1 MPRPVTLKI
10 TLSLGGCCLLGLL
23 MANPARGDN
32 VYGKIRGTVTDPTGG
47 VISGAKVTA
56 TNTATGISATVTS
69 AADGSYEFLQLAA
82 PAAYAVRVEQPGFR
96 PFEARNLSL
105 SLDQIYVLN
114 IKMELG
120 TVSQQITVEAAPAQV
135 ETTSMQLGK
144 VLSAQTIVSLPLN
157 GRNWVQ
163 LQQTL
168 PGVVA
173 SSDRL
178 TNNYST
184 NGSRSQSNDY
194 LVNGVDANDL
204 VLNSIAVIPN
214 PDAIAEVSVVTNT
227 INPEYGRNG
236 GAVLNAETKSGSNQI
251 HGTGFEFYRDTSL
264 NTRNFFSP
272 SSTIFHQNQFGGVI
286 GGPIKKNKAFFFFA
300 YQGTRNRQP
309 DLYEGN
315 STTVF
320 SQQERNGDFSAVAG
334 GGFPATNPATGLPA
348 LSPFPLIGENGQTY
362 PAGTPYATIF
372 PTGQIPVSDFN
383 TQASNLTTKFVP
395 LPNAPGNAYQFNP
408 VTTQSINQYIARI
421 DFNLTSKDSI
431 YFYWFIQPQNQADTL
446 PLTGSTLPGFGDL
459 DYERSQQYALPW
471 VHTFGGTMVNEA
483 RLGYQRL
490 NFQATFPQQVVQ
502 PSSVGFPGI
511 NPNFPGG
518 ASYPK
523 IDLSGGG
530 LFILGFSNNG
540 PQPRIDQTYQ
550 FNDNFSWVKGRHTM
564 KLGFS
569 MRRSAVNTD
578 FNASNNGTFT
588 YNGAG
593 TYSTGVVAAD
603 FLLGIPD
610 SYLQESG
617 NYQAIKTQTY
627 YTYAQD
633 QFKLRPNL
641 TLTYGVGWE
650 IDTPLTAVN
659 NGGIELN
666 CYRPGVQSSVFPTAP
681 PGLLFPGDPTCNSG
695 AGATTKYNH
704 FGPRLGFAWSPGN
717 SSKWSVRG
725 GYGIYFNRT
734 EEELALQN
742 LTPPPFA
749 LTSTGVGDVGGS
761 PSFTAPFTSVTGTQA
776 IPNKFPFLPP
786 ATGSSVNFVNYEP
799 FSLNVVDPNLTV
811 PYTQNYNVT
820 VERQLPASMILSV
833 GYVGLQGR
841 KLTSAVEVNPAG
853 SEAGNPICA
862 ATPGCNS
869 FNNYATAPQ
878 SFRNPL
884 TNAAGVLVFGSVGQ
898 QGTFTNSNYNAF
910 QVSLSKK
917 FTHGLALQSSYVW
930 SHSLDGASS
939 FEDLGYSAV
948 RGYDPFNAAAN
959 YGDSE
964 FDARQR
970 FVISYTYYIPSRW
983 HSGVAGVLA
992 NGWQM
997 SGITTFQT
1005 GFPVTIGDSSTPSA
1019 TCDTSFEYY
1028 SCWDRP
1034 NTVAPITIYNPREG
1048 VVTYQGNTFPNHYFN
1063 PASFSAAA
1071 PFTLGNAGR
1080 NFFHGPGINNFDWAL
1095 HKVTPL
1101 HGEKAQLELRFE
1113 FYNLFNHTQFTA
1125 TPGGAGEFQGS
1136 TNGNFA
1142 SSNFGRVT
1150 GASAPNNSRI
1160 IQLGAKIIF

>member
-1 MPRPVTLKI
+1 
-10 TLSLGGCCLLGLL
+10 LGFLAAAPGL
-23 MANPARGDN
+23 ADN
-32 VYGKIRGTVTDPTGG
+32 VYGKIRGIVTDPTGA
-47 VISGAKVTA
+47 VIAGAKVMA
-56 TNTATGISATVTS
+56 TNTATGISSTVTS
-69 AADGSYEFLQLAA
+69 GADGSYEFLQLAA
-82 PAAYAVRVEQPGFR
+82 PATYSVKVEQAGFR
-96 PFEARNLSL
+96 AFEARNLSL
-105 SLDQIYVLN
+105 SLDQVYVLN
-114 IKMELG
+114 VKMEVG
-120 TVSQQITVEAAPAQV
+120 AVSQQVTVEAAPAQV

-144 VLSAQTIVSLPLN
+144 VLYAQTVTSLPLN
-157 GRNWVQ
+157 GRNWVD

-173 SSDRL
+173 SSDRF
-178 TNNYST
+178 THNFST

-204 VLNSIAVIPN
+204 PLNSIAVVPN

-272 SSTIFHQNQFGGVI
+272 SATIFHQNQFGGVI

-309 DLYEGN
+309 DVNGGN

-320 SQQERNGDFSAVAG
+320 SQQQRSGDFSGDFPLSSSAP
-334 GGFPATNPATGLPA
+334 GFTGS
-348 LSPFPLIGENGQTY
+348 SPFSLIGSNGLTY

-372 PTGQIPVSDFN
+372 PTGQIPVSNFN
-383 TQASNLTTKFVP
+383 ILASNLTTKFVP
-395 LPNAPGNAYQFNP
+395 LPNAPGSLYEFNP
-408 VTTQSINQYIARI
+408 VTKQSINQYITRV
-421 DFNLTSKDSI
+421 DFNLTAKDSL
-431 YFYWFIQPQNQADTL
+431 YFYWFIQPLSQLNTL
-446 PLTGSTLPGFGDL
+446 PFTGSTLPGFGDGQTS
-459 DYERSQQYALPW
+459 RTQQYALPW
-471 VHTFGGTMVNEA
+471 THTFGGTMVNEL
-483 RLGYQRL
+483 RLGYQRF
-490 NFQATFPQQVVQ
+490 NFNTVVPQQVVL
-502 PSSVGFPGI
+502 PSSVGFTGI
-511 NPNFPGG
+511 NPQDPAG

-523 IDLSGGG
+523 MDLSGGG
-530 LFILGFSNNG
+530 YFILGFSNNG

-550 FNDNFSWVKGRHTM
+550 LNDNFSWVKGRHTM
-564 KLGFS
+564 KFGFS
-569 MRRSAVNTD
+569 VRRSTVNTT
-578 FNASNNGTFT
+578 FNNANNGLFS
-588 YNGAG
+588 YSGAG
-593 TYSTGVVAAD
+593 SYSTGDAAAD

-610 SYLQESG
+610 FYSQGTG
-617 NYQAIKTQTY
+617 NYQAIRTYTY

-659 NGGIELN
+659 NHGIEVN
-666 CYRPGVQSSVFPTAP
+666 CYQAGVQSRVFATAP
-681 PGLLFPGDPTCNSG
+681 PGLLFPGDPNCNPG
-695 AGATTKYNH
+695 GGATTKYGH
-704 FGPRLGFAWSPGN
+704 FGPRFGFAWSPRN

-749 LTSTGVGDVGGS
+749 FTSAGIGDVGGA
-761 PSFTAPFTSVTGTQA
+761 PSFTAPFTNLAGTQS
-776 IPNKFPFLPP
+776 IPNKFPFVPP
-786 ATGSSVNFVNYEP
+786 TVGNSVNFSTFEP

-811 PYTQNYNVT
+811 PYTQNFNLT
-820 VERQLPASMILSV
+820 VERQLPASMILSL

-841 KLTSAVEVNPAG
+841 KLTGTVEINPAG
-853 SEAGNPICA
+853 SEAGNPMCA
-862 ATPGCNS
+862 AFVPTSAFPNGCDS
-869 FNNYATAPQ
+869 TNNYATVPQ

-884 TNAAGVLVFGSVGQ
+884 TNASGVLVFGSVGQ
-898 QGTFTNSNYNAF
+898 QSTFINSNYNAL
-910 QVSLSKK
+910 QISLSKK

-930 SHSLDGASS
+930 SHSLDGGSS
-939 FEDLGYSAV
+939 FEDLGFSGV
-948 RGYDPFNAAAN
+948 RGFDPFSMAAN

-970 FVISYTYYIPSRW
+970 FVISYTYYIPSPY
-983 HSGVAGVLA
+983 HSRFAGVLT

-1005 GFPVTIGDSSTPSA
+1005 GFPVTIGDSSAPSA
-1019 TCDTSFEYY
+1019 TCDLSFEFY

-1034 NTVAPITIYNPREG
+1034 NNVAPIQIYNPRDG
-1048 VVTYQGNTFPNHYFN
+1048 VFTYNGHTRPNHYFN
-1063 PASFSAAA
+1063 PNPSFSAAA

-1080 NFFHGPGINNFDWAL
+1080 NYFHGPGVNNFDWAL
-1095 HKVTPL
+1095 HKVTNL

-1113 FYNLFNHTQFTA
+1113 FFNLWNHTQFTA
-1125 TPGGAGEFQGS
+1125 TPGGAGSFHGS
-1136 TNGNFA
+1136 VSGNFV
-1142 SSNFGRVT
+1142 SSNFGRST
-1150 GASAPNNSRI
+1150 GASNPNNSRI

>member
-1 MPRPVTLKI
+1 
-10 TLSLGGCCLLGLL
+10 
-23 MANPARGDN
+23 MANTARADN

-47 VISGAKVTA
+47 VIPGAKVTA
-56 TNTATGISATVTS
+56 TNTATGVSSTVTS
-69 AADGSYEFLQLAA
+69 ATDGSYEFLQLAA
-82 PAAYAVRVEQPGFR
+82 PATYNVRVEQAGFR
-96 PFEARNLSL
+96 PFEAQNLNL

-114 IKMELG
+114 IKMEVG
-120 TVSQQITVEAAPAQV
+120 RVSQQITVEAAPAQV
-135 ETTSMQLGK
+135 ETTTMQLGK
-144 VLSAQTIVSLPLN
+144 VLSAQTVVSLPLN
-157 GRNWVQ
+157 GRNWVD

-173 SSDRL
+173 SSDRF
-178 TNNYST
+178 THNFAT

-204 VLNSIAVIPN
+204 PLNTAVVVPN

-236 GAVLNAETKSGSNQI
+236 GAILNAETKSGSNQI

-272 SSTIFHQNQFGGVI
+272 SATIFHQNQFGGVI

-309 DLYEGN
+309 DLNGGN

-320 SQQERNGDFSAVAG
+320 SQQERSGNFSADTG
-334 GGFPATNPATGLPA
+334 GGFPATNPNTGAPA
-348 LSPFPLIGENGQTY
+348 LSPFQLVGSNGQTY

-383 TQASNLTTKFVP
+383 AQALNLTTKFVP
-395 LPNAPGNAYQFNP
+395 LPNAPGNLYEFNP
-408 VTTQSINQYIARI
+408 VTTQSINQYITRV

-431 YFYWFIQPQNQADTL
+431 YFYWFIQPLTQTDVL
-446 PLTGSTLPGFGDL
+446 PFTGSTLPGFGDQN
-459 DYERSQQYALPW
+459 YQRTQQYGLPW

-483 RLGYQRL
+483 RLGYQRF
-490 NFQATFPQQVVQ
+490 NYQNTFPQQVVQ

-511 NPNFPGG
+511 NPNFPAG

-523 IDLSGGG
+523 MDVGGNCS
-530 LFILGFSNNG
+530 LFCLGFSNNG
-540 PQPRIDQTYQ
+540 PQPRIDQTFQ

-564 KLGFS
+564 KFGFQV
-569 MRRSAVNTD
+569 RRSMVNTV
-578 FNASNNGTFT
+578 FNADNNGSFT
-588 YNGAG
+588 YSGAG
-593 TYSTGVVAAD
+593 SYSTGDPTAD

-610 SYLQESG
+610 TYLQESG
-617 NYQAIKTQTY
+617 NYQAIRTYTY

-641 TLTYGVGWE
+641 TLTYGIGWE

-659 NGGIELN
+659 NGGIEVN
-666 CYRPGVQSSVFPTAP
+666 CYRPGVRSTVFPTAP
-681 PGLLFPGDPTCNSG
+681 PGLIFPGDPTCNSG

-704 FGPRLGFAWSPGN
+704 FGPRFGFAWSPRN

-761 PSFTAPFTSVTGTQA
+761 PSFTSPFTSVTGTQS
-776 IPNKFPFLPP
+776 IPNKFPFVSP
-786 ATGSSVNFVNYEP
+786 AAGSSINFSNYEP

-811 PYTQNYNVT
+811 PYTQNFNLT

-841 KLTSAVEVNPAG
+841 KLTSAVELNPAG
-853 SEAGNPICA
+853 TEAGNPACMNFA
-862 ATPGCNS
+862 PTSAFPSGCNS
-869 FNNYATAPQ
+869 SNNYATVPQ

-884 TNAAGVLVFGSVGQ
+884 TNANGVLVFGSVGQ
-898 QGTFTNSNYNAF
+898 QGTFVNSNYNAL

-939 FEDLGYSAV
+939 FEDLGYSGV

-997 SGITTFQT
+997 SGITTFQS
-1005 GFPVTIGDSSTPSA
+1005 GFPITVGNSSAPSA
-1019 TCDTSFEYY
+1019 TCDLSFEFY

-1034 NTVAPITIYNPREG
+1034 NTVAPIQVFNARDG
-1048 VVTYQGNTFPNHYFN
+1048 VLTYTSPTGAGSSRPNHYFN

-1071 PFTLGNAGR
+1071 PFTVGNAGR
-1080 NFFHGPGINNFDWAL
+1080 NFFHGPGVNNFDWAL

-1113 FYNLFNHTQFTA
+1113 FFNLWNHTQFTA
-1125 TPGGAGEFQGS
+1125 TPGGAGSVFGS

-1150 GASAPNNSRI
+1150 GASNPNNSRI

>member
-1 MPRPVTLKI
+1 
-10 TLSLGGCCLLGLL
+10 LLI
-23 MANPARGDN
+23 ANSARADN

-47 VISGAKVTA
+47 VIPGAKVTA
-56 TNTATGISATVTS
+56 TNTATGVSATVTS
-69 AADGSYEFLQLAA
+69 ATDGSYEFLQLAA
-82 PAAYAVRVEQPGFR
+82 PATYNVRVEQAGFR
-96 PFEARNLSL
+96 PFEAQNLNL

-114 IKMELG
+114 IKMEVG
-120 TVSQQITVEAAPAQV
+120 KVSQQITVEAAPAQV

-144 VLSAQTIVSLPLN
+144 VLSAQTVVSLPLN

-173 SSDRL
+173 SSDRF

-204 VLNSIAVIPN
+204 PLNTAVVVPN

-236 GAVLNAETKSGSNQI
+236 GAILNAETKSGSNQI

-272 SSTIFHQNQFGGVI
+272 SATIFHQNQFGGVI

-309 DLYEGN
+309 DVNGGN

-320 SQQERNGDFSAVAG
+320 SQQERSGNFSADTG
-334 GGFPATNPATGLPA
+334 GGFPAMNPNTGAPA
-348 LSPFPLIGENGQTY
+348 VSPFPLVGENGQTY
-362 PAGTPYATIF
+362 PAGTPYATLF
-372 PTGQIPVSDFN
+372 PTSQIPMSDFN
-383 TQASNLTTKFVP
+383 AVAQNLTTKFVP
-395 LPNAPGNAYQFNP
+395 LPNAPGGLYEFNP
-408 VTTQSINQYIARI
+408 VTAQSINQYITRV
-421 DFNLTSKDSI
+421 DFNLTAKDSI
-431 YFYWFIQPQNQADTL
+431 YFYWFIQPLAQTDVL
-446 PLTGSTLPGFGDL
+446 PFTGSTLPGFGEQD
-459 DYERSQQYALPW
+459 RSRTQQFALPW
-471 VHTFGGTMVNEA
+471 VHTFGGTMVNEL
-483 RLGYQRL
+483 RLGYQRF
-490 NFQATFPQQVVQ
+490 NYQNTFPQQVVQ

-511 NPNFPGG
+511 NPNFPAG

-523 IDLSGGG
+523 MDVGGNCS
-530 LFILGFSNNG
+530 LFCLGFSNNG

-550 FNDNFSWVKGRHTM
+550 LNDNFSWVKGRHTT
-564 KLGFS
+564 KFGFQV
-569 MRRSAVNTD
+569 RRSMVNTV
-578 FNASNNGTFT
+578 FNADNNGSFT
-588 YNGAG
+588 YSGAG
-593 TYSTGVVAAD
+593 SYSTGDPAAD

-610 SYLQESG
+610 TYLQESG
-617 NYQAIKTQTY
+617 NYQAIRTYTY

-659 NGGIELN
+659 NGGTEVN
-666 CYRPGVQSSVFPTAP
+666 CYRPGVQSTVFATAP
-681 PGLLFPGDPTCNSG
+681 RGLLFPGDPTCNSG
-695 AGATTKYNH
+695 AGASTKYNH
-704 FGPRLGFAWSPGN
+704 FGPRFGFAWSPRN
-717 SSKWSVRG
+717 SSKWSIRG

-761 PSFTAPFTSVTGTQA
+761 PSFTAPFTSVTGTQS
-776 IPNKFPFLPP
+776 IPNKFPFVAP
-786 ATGSSVNFVNYEP
+786 AAGSSINFSNYEP
-799 FSLNVVDPNLTV
+799 FSLNAVDPNLTV
-811 PYTQNYNVT
+811 PYTQNFNLT

-841 KLTSAVEVNPAG
+841 KLTSAVELNPAG
-853 SEAGNPICA
+853 SAAGNPICA
-862 ATPGCNS
+862 AFLPTTAFPSGCNS
-869 FNNYATAPQ
+869 TNNFATVPQ

-884 TNAAGVLVFGSVGQ
+884 INAAGVLVYGSVGQ
-898 QGTFTNSNYNAF
+898 QSTNTNSNYNSL
-910 QVSLSKK
+910 QISLSKK

-939 FEDLGYSAV
+939 FEDLGFSGV
-948 RGYDPFNAAAN
+948 RGTDPFNAAAN

-983 HSGVAGVLA
+983 HTGVAGVLT

-997 SGITTFQT
+997 SGITTFQS
-1005 GFPVTIGDSSTPSA
+1005 GFPITVGNSSAPSA
-1019 TCDTSFEYY
+1019 TCDLSFEFY

-1034 NTVAPITIYNPREG
+1034 NTVAPIQVFNARDG
-1048 VVTYQGNTFPNHYFN
+1048 VLTYISPTGAGSSRPNHYFT

-1080 NFFHGPGINNFDWAL
+1080 NFFHGPGVNNFDWAL

-1113 FYNLFNHTQFTA
+1113 FFNLWNHTQFTA
-1125 TPGGAGEFQGS
+1125 TPGGAGSVFGS

>member
-1 MPRPVTLKI
+1 MRQSSDVLRI
-10 TLSLGGCCLLGLL
+10 TLLAGVCCLLGLIS
-23 MANPARGDN
+23 AKSVRADN
-32 VYGKIRGTVTDPTGG
+32 VYGKIRGTVTDPSGA
-47 VISGAKVTA
+47 VIAGAKVTA
-56 TNTATGISATVTS
+56 TNTATGISATVKSGT
-69 AADGSYEFLQLAA
+69 DGSYEFLQLAA
-82 PAAYAVRVEQPGFR
+82 PAIYTVKVEQAGFR
-96 PFEARNLSL
+96 AHEAQNLSL

-114 IKMELG
+114 VKMEVG
-120 TVSQQITVEAAPAQV
+120 TVSQQVTVEAAPAQV

-144 VLSAQTIVSLPLN
+144 VISAQTITSMPLN

-163 LQQTL
+163 LQQTI

-173 SSDRL
+173 SSDRF

-204 VLNSIAVIPN
+204 PLNSIAVQPS

-309 DLYEGN
+309 DVNGGN

-320 SQQERNGDFSAVAG
+320 DQQQRSGDFSG
-334 GGFPATNPATGLPA
+334 DLSSDFPAFTGNSA
-348 LSPFPLIGENGQTY
+348 FPLVGSNGASY

-383 TQASNLTTKFVP
+383 GQASNLTTKFVP
-395 LPNAPGNAYQFNP
+395 LPNAPGSLYEFNP
-408 VTTQSINQYIARI
+408 VTKQSINQYITRV
-421 DFNLTSKDSI
+421 DFNLTSKDSL
-431 YFYWFIQPQNQADTL
+431 YFYWFVQPLSQTDVL
-446 PLTGSTLPGFGDL
+446 PFTGSTLPGFGDQ
-459 DYERSQQYALPW
+459 DVSHTQQYALPW

-483 RLGYQRL
+483 RLGYQRF
-490 NFQATFPQQVVQ
+490 NFQADFPQQVVQ
-502 PSSVGFPGI
+502 PASVGFPGI

-530 LFILGFSNNG
+530 YFILGGSNNG
-540 PQPRIDQTYQ
+540 PQPRIDQTFQ

-564 KLGFS
+564 KFGFQV
-569 MRRSAVNTD
+569 RRSMVNTV
-578 FNASNNGTFT
+578 FNNSNNGTFT
-588 YNGAG
+588 YDGAG
-593 TYSTGVVAAD
+593 TYSTGDVAAD
-603 FLLGIPD
+603 FLLGLPD
-610 SYLQESG
+610 SYAQGSG
-617 NYQAIKTQTY
+617 NYQAIRTY
-627 YTYAQD
+627 TFYTYAQD

-659 NGGIELN
+659 NGGVEVN
-666 CYRPGVQSSVFPTAP
+666 CYRPGVQSTVFPTAP
-681 PGLLFPGDPTCNSG
+681 PGIIYPGDPTCNSA

-704 FGPRLGFAWSPGN
+704 FGPRFGFAWSPGN
-717 SSKWSVRG
+717 SSKWSIRG
-725 GYGIYFNRT
+725 GYGIYFNRS

-749 LTSTGVGDVGGS
+749 ITGGGVGNIGLS
-761 PSFTAPFTSVTGTQA
+761 PSFTAPYTAVTGQS
-776 IPNKFPFLPP
+776 IPNQFPFTAP
-786 ATGSSVNFVNYEP
+786 APGAAVNFNNIEP

-811 PYTQNYNVT
+811 PYSQNYNLT
-820 VERQLPASMILSV
+820 VERQLPASMILSF

-841 KLTSAVEVNPAG
+841 KLTTAVEQNPAG

-862 ATPGCNS
+862 ATPNCNS
-869 FNNYATAPQ
+869 FSAYAVAPQ

-884 TNAAGVLVFGSVGQ
+884 TNTSGVLVFGSAGQ
-898 QGTFTNSNYNAF
+898 QATSANSNYNSL

-917 FTHGLALQSSYVW
+917 FSHGLALQSSYVW
-930 SHSLDGASS
+930 SHSLDFASS
-939 FEDLGYSAV
+939 FEDLGFSGV
-948 RGYDPFNAAAN
+948 RGTDPFNAAAN

-970 FVISYTYYIPSRW
+970 FVISYTYYIPSPW
-983 HSGVAGVLA
+983 HSGVAGVVA

-1005 GFPVTIGDSSTPSA
+1005 GFPVTIGDSSVPSA
-1019 TCDTSFEYY
+1019 TCDATFVFY

-1034 NTVAPITIYNPREG
+1034 NTVAPVQIYNPRGG
-1048 VVTYQGNTFPNHYFN
+1048 VFTYNGATKPNHYFDPN
-1063 PASFSAAA
+1063 PSFSAAD
-1071 PFTLGNAGR
+1071 PFTLGNASR
-1080 NFFHGPGINNFDWAL
+1080 NFFHGPGVNNFDWAL

-1101 HGEKAQLELRFE
+1101 HSEKAQLELRFE
-1113 FYNLFNHTQFTA
+1113 FFNLFNHTQFTA
-1125 TPGGAGEFQGS
+1125 TPGGAGSFHGS
-1136 TNGNFA
+1136 VSGNFV
-1142 SSNFGRVT
+1142 SSNFGRST
-1150 GASAPNNSRI
+1150 GASNPFNSRI